1 MAVGTREERRRLSP
15 KSCRAD
21 FLLGTHLPSETRTLA
36 AKVDDALR
44 KAYARCFGADLLNAE
59 GTWERQEDPTFH
71 RDLMG
76 LKASAGGG
84 GYRNTARRAAF
95 INAIANAL
103 PQMMGNETRQPPW
116 PSLEN
121 VLGAD
126 SFKKNDVDTCWQT
139 FFDSGSVWAIEF
151 KSEIARIKE
160 LRAQAIVAAGREA
173 MPNEIFDRPDNS
185 FLPVNNDRLLA
196 AVLAGTRLCR
206 RHEAPFHNLSTTCPD
221 GVRTGRRNRL

>member
-1 MAVGTREERRRLSP
+1 MHFALCKRTLSP
-15 KSCRAD
+15 ARNVLEDKSYQKRHKID
-21 FLLGTHLPSETRTLA
+21 A

-95 INAIANAL
+95 SNAIANAL
-103 PQMMGNETRQPPW
+103 PQMIGSETRQPLW
-116 PSLEN
+116 SSLES

-126 SFKKNDVDTCWQT
+126 PFKK
-139 FFDSGSVWAIEF
+139 
-151 KSEIARIKE
+151 KR
-160 LRAQAIVAAGREA
+160 RRH
-173 MPNEIFDRPDNS
+173 
-185 FLPVNNDRLLA
+185 
-196 AVLAGTRLCR
+196 VLAHLLRFGISMG
-206 RHEAPFHNLSTTCPD
+206 HQIQ
-221 GVRTGRRNRL
+221 VRDSEN